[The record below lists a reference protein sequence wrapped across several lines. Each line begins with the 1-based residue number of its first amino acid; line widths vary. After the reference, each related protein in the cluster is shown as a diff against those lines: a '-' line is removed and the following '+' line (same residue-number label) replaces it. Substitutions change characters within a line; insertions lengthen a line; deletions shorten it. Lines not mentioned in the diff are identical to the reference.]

1 MREAVERAEAEAD
14 TFLDEPLLQKQI
26 DRARDQLES
35 LDARA
40 RQLVKDQPLTVLGG
54 VLLLGYAAGWLLS
67 RR

>member
-1 MREAVERAEAEAD
+1 MREAVERAEAEAAAI
-14 TFLDEPLLQKQI
+14 LDQPVLQRQI
-26 DRARDQLES
+26 DRARDRIET

-54 VLLLGYAAGWLLS
+54 VLLLGYAVGWLLS